1 MTAKN
6 IDMYFAP
13 NLKLLRL
20 RRDLSQEEMA
30 GKLDVT
36 RSSLSGYENGT
47 AEPNFTT
54 LVRISNFF
62 KVSLDKLL
70 KTDLSQLS
78 EAQLEEIEKGY
89 DIDLS
94 GNRLRV
100 LATTVNADDVE
111 NIELV
116 PEKARAGYMAGYSDP
131 DFIKVLPT
139 FNLPFLSRDKKYR
152 TFTIN
157 GDSMPPVASGSFVT
171 GEYVQNWNTLKSG
184 YPYILV
190 TKDDGIVFKIVY
202 NKIKENKSLQL
213 VSTNPLYEPYEV
225 DIRDVLEVWKFVNF
239 ISSELPDPK
248 LEKDDLSSVV
258 MNLQK
263 EIRQIKNVLKEK

>member
-1 MTAKN
+1 
-6 IDMYFAP
+6 
-13 NLKLLRL
+13 
-20 RRDLSQEEMA
+20 MA

-47 AEPNFTT
+47 AEPNFTA

-100 LATTVNADDVE
+100 LATTVNADDIE

>member
-1 MTAKN
+1 
-6 IDMYFAP
+6 
-13 NLKLLRL
+13 
-20 RRDLSQEEMA
+20 
-30 GKLDVT
+30 
-36 RSSLSGYENGT
+36 
-47 AEPNFTT
+47 
-54 LVRISNFF
+54 
-62 KVSLDKLL
+62 
-70 KTDLSQLS
+70 
-78 EAQLEEIEKGY
+78 
-89 DIDLS
+89 
-94 GNRLRV
+94 
-100 LATTVNADDVE
+100 
-111 NIELV
+111 
-116 PEKARAGYMAGYSDP
+116 
-131 DFIKVLPT
+131 
-139 FNLPFLSRDKKYR
+139 
-152 TFTIN
+152 
-157 GDSMPPVASGSFVT
+157 MPPVASGSFVT